1 MHLTSTVFARHS
13 RRLICAGL
21 FLTVPSTAALA
32 DERCQQLEALNQQ
45 YAGVQLTSA
54 QKQLK
59 SKLVAWYK
67 QNCSKTRSA
76 EARR

>member
-1 MHLTSTVFARHS
+1 MHLTSIVFARRS
-13 RRLICAGL
+13 RCLLCAGL
-21 FLTVPSTAALA
+21 FLTVASTTALA

-45 YAGVQLTSA
+45 YAGVQLTST

-59 SKLVAWYK
+59 SQLVAWYK
-67 QNCSKTRSA
+67 QNCRPTRSA

>member
-1 MHLTSTVFARHS
+1 MDLTSTIFARHS
-13 RRLICAGL
+13 RRLLCVAL
-21 FLTVPSTAALA
+21 FLAVPSTAALA

-45 YAGVQLTSA
+45 YSGVQLTST

-59 SKLVAWYK
+59 SRLVAWYK
-67 QNCSKTRSA
+67 QNCRPTRSA